1 MIDLEKDT
9 PIEYSKQSRDYQV
22 FRFLYTVLFNQVK
35 MYADLIKNIWTDNID
50 PKLLDLRAY
59 TLNFIPRYQWDN
71 SDLLGT
77 TNNFKYLLRTKG
89 TTGAIKSCL
98 EILARVHGIELTGTN
113 VEVIGPG
120 KIRLILNEKVADT
133 GSIEDLLRYI
143 LPAGI
148 TYEIIKYS
156 QEDSNVYE
164 NIVAQML
171 TAAGNR
177 LFYHTWP
184 TESGKHNYEIDFIL
198 SRGSKINPIE
208 VKSSGYNTHVSLDAF
223 RAKYSSRIGQSYLV
237 YTKDLRKD
245 SDVLLIPTF
254 MSMFI

>member
-1 MIDLEKDT
+1 
-9 PIEYSKQSRDYQV
+9 
-22 FRFLYTVLFNQVK
+22 
-35 MYADLIKNIWTDNID
+35 
-50 PKLLDLRAY
+50 
-59 TLNFIPRYQWDN
+59 
-71 SDLLGT
+71 
-77 TNNFKYLLRTKG
+77 
-89 TTGAIKSCL
+89 
-98 EILARVHGIELTGTN
+98 
-113 VEVIGPG
+113 
-120 KIRLILNEKVADT
+120 
-133 GSIEDLLRYI
+133 
-143 LPAGI
+143 
-148 TYEIIKYS
+148 
-156 QEDSNVYE
+156 
-164 NIVAQML
+164 ML
-171 TAAGNR
+171 TAVGNR